1 MIENVKVNNT
11 NIGLKSRCFIIA
23 EIGNN
28 HNGNFQMAI
37 KLIDESIKSG
47 ADAVKF
53 QIKDVDTAFSENLL
67 NSPYNNHNSFGST
80 YREHKKNLELSYEEY
95 DKLKQYAENKNIIF
109 FATPFESKSLKFLEK
124 INVPLYKVASFHNQ
138 NEKFIKAISATNKFI
153 IISTGMSS
161 QDEVD
166 NTFNLTKKYTDN
178 FSLLH
183 CISSYPVDDE
193 DVNLLVIKN
202 YINKYKGIIG
212 YSGHERGINICASSV
227 LIGSKIIEKHFTLD
241 RTMKGTDHALSL
253 EPNGFRFM
261 VNRVRLLERAMG
273 NPVRKL
279 LDCELPARKKNR

>member
-1 MIENVKVNNT
+1 MIKNVKINNT
-11 NIGLKSRCFIIA
+11 KIGLESRCFIIA

-28 HNGNFQMAI
+28 HNGNFQLAI
-37 KLIDESIKSG
+37 KLIDEAINSG

-53 QIKDVDTAFSENLL
+53 QIKDVDTAFSEKLL
-67 NSPYNNHNSFGST
+67 ESPYNNEHSFGLT
-80 YREHKKNLELSYEEY
+80 YREHKKNLELSYDEY
-95 DKLKQYAENKNIIF
+95 EKLKNYAENKKIIF
-109 FATPFESKSLKFLEK
+109 FATPFESTSLKFLQK

-138 NEKFIKAISATNKFI
+138 NEKFIKEISETNKFI

-166 NTFNLTKKYTDN
+166 NTFNITKKFTNN

-183 CISSYPVDDE
+183 CISSYPADDK

-202 YINKYKGIIG
+202 YIEKYKGIIG

-253 EPNGFRFM
+253 EPVGFRFM
-261 VNRVRLLERAMG
+261 VDRVRLLENAMG
-273 NPVRKL
+273 EPERKL
-279 LDCELPARKKNR
+279 LECELAARKKNR